1 MHRSLE
7 LVVTMDNIDF
17 LKICS
22 DIISRSLELAY
33 FLAKNKKMVGFGLDI
48 IHKGL

>member
-7 LVVTMDNIDF
+7 LVVTMDNVEF

-33 FLAKNKKMVGFGLDI
+33 FSTKNKKMIGVRI
-48 IHKGL
+48 IYIEV